1 MEVDMELDMEWDD
14 FLNEEPSQTPHAHK
28 VDHHGDIPESTSL
41 YISTNTIISY
51 LNQPIE
57 LVDLFWKL
65 EVIPYHEPREG
76 IIKKQIKLNCNTP
89 SELHDIDT
97 RIESSPRYGYRNTI
111 KHIENERGNIKY
123 KNVSKITIGISK
135 KDIISYRLKQKGA
148 FYNCFVLII
157 RVQLEQFKEFH
168 VKIFNTGKI
177 EIPGIQNKEHLP
189 HVIRILIQQLQEYYP
204 DIAYNKENEEVVLIN
219 SNFNCGYF
227 INRDSLY
234 HTLRYDK
241 NISAVYDPC
250 SYPGIQCKIY
260 YTADNEI
267 VTTPIA
273 GSVVSFMIFRTG
285 SILIVGKCSLLI
297 IHKIY
302 DYIVLLLKESFQR
315 IVDHKCIHVKPE
327 LFKKKVKKTILIK

>member
-1 MEVDMELDMEWDD
+1 MELDMEWND
-14 FLNEEPSQTPHAHK
+14 FLNDESVLAPPTYN
-28 VDHHGDIPESTSL
+28 VDKDGSVPESSSL

-51 LNQPIE
+51 LNQPID
-57 LVDLFWKL
+57 LIDLFWKL
-65 EVIPYHEPREG
+65 EVIPYHEPCEG
-76 IIKKQIKLNCNTP
+76 IIKKQIKLNCTTP
-89 SELHDIDT
+89 SELNDIDT
-97 RIESSPRYGYRNTI
+97 KISSCPRYGYRNTI

-157 RVQLEQFKEFH
+157 RVHLDQFKEFH

-189 HVIRILIQQLQEYYP
+189 HVIRILMQQFRLYYP

-234 HTLRYDK
+234 HKLRYEK

-260 YTADNEI
+260 YTPENEI
-267 VTTPIA
+267 VSTPIP
-273 GSVVSFMIFRTG
+273 GNVVSFMIFRTG

-302 DYIVLLLKESFQR
+302 DYIVSLLKESFQS
-315 IVDHKCIHVKPE
+315 IVDHKCTHVKPE